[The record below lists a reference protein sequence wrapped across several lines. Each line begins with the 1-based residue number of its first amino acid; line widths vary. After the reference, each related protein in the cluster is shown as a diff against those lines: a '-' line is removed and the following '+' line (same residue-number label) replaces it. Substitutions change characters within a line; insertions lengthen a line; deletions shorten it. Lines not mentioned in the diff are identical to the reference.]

1 MTHRENN
8 NEWLSSRVSALE
20 KKHAETLGL
29 LSLMRD
35 LMLNAGMDIPN
46 EVDIAL
52 KVKKNDTFD
61 AFVSQVFRA
70 PHDKSGES

>member
-8 NEWLSSRVSALE
+8 QEWLSSRVAALE
-20 KKHAETLGL
+20 KTRAELLRL

-35 LMLNAGMDIPN
+35 EMLNAGMEIPSD
-46 EVDIAL
+46 VDNAL
-52 KVKKNDTFD
+52 KLKKNDTFD

-70 PHDKSGES
+70 PHDKSGKS